1 MALLL
6 SLMGLASPALTSQ
19 PGAAPPVPAPMR
31 DLPWGQLNFLHT
43 TDTHGW
49 LGGHPAEP
57 QYAADW
63 GDYVSFAHHLRRRAD
78 ESGSD
83 LVVVDTGD
91 RVEGNGLY
99 DASEPKGRYLLDVLA
114 SQHLDLACIG
124 NHELYR
130 RQTVEREHNLTVP
143 RFGDAYVASNVDYID
158 PATGE
163 ASPLASRYRKFKT
176 KNLGL
181 NIVAFGFLFDFV
193 GNANNSR
200 VHTVADTISQP
211 WFQKAMH
218 EKPDLFLVAAHI
230 GLRMPELRAIFTAL
244 RKQNWHI
251 PVVFFGGHAHVR
263 DAVRFDSL
271 SIAMASG
278 RYLETIG
285 WMSIDGIRP
294 KPPPAPLS
302 SSSSPLSPPPP
313 STAIATSLTFNRKYI
328 DSNLYGMYYHTGL
341 NATSFPTDQGLR
353 ASEAVAAARKALD
366 LDHRFGCAPHDLWTT
381 RAPYPGNGSVYSW
394 LENEV
399 LPDVVVNS
407 SRSDR
412 PRLAFINTGGIRF
425 DIFKGPFTRDSLLAV
440 SPFKN
445 HFLFVPDVPYAI
457 ARKLL
462 AILNSGGV
470 VGVGD
475 RSKAPLVVAEF
486 QDEINEDDVV
496 RPELRRRGSSSQKPD
511 PSLLPGYTTKDD
523 LGSDGDDT
531 VRSQVESHRPP
542 NCIQSRIGFPSS
554 SPLSSS
560 ASSSSSSSSS
570 PLPEKVDVVFI
581 DFLRPW
587 LIAALKFAGGDYSDA
602 DVGPYL
608 DVTFTCALEEWVVR
622 HWLGDC

>member
-6 SLMGLASPALTSQ
+6 LLPSLLGLASPALTSQ
-19 PGAAPPVPAPMR
+19 PDAAPPVAAPMR

-49 LGGHPAEP
+49 LGGHPSES
-57 QYAADW
+57 QYSADW
-63 GDYVSFAHHLRRRAD
+63 GDYVSFAHHLRQRAD
-78 ESGSD
+78 DSGSD
-83 LVVVDTGD
+83 LIVVDTGD

-99 DASEPKGRYLLDVLA
+99 DASVPKGRYLLDIFA
-114 SQHLDLACIG
+114 SQHLDIACVG

-130 RQTVEREHNLTVP
+130 RQTIEREHNSTVP

-158 PATGE
+158 PDTGE
-163 ASPLASRYRKFKT
+163 ASPLAPRYRKFKT

-181 NIVAFGFLFDFV
+181 NVVAFGFLFDFV

-218 EKPDLFLVAAHI
+218 EKPDLFIVAAHI

-271 SIAMASG
+271 SVAMASG

-294 KPPPAPLS
+294 KPPPS
-302 SSSSPLSPPPP
+302 SSSA
-313 STAIATSLTFNRKYI
+313 AISTSLTFNRKYI

-341 NATSFPTDQGLR
+341 NATSFPTDKGLR
-353 ASEAVAAARKALD
+353 ASKAVAAARKALH
-366 LDHRFGCAPHDLWTT
+366 LDDRFGCAPHDLWTT

-407 SRSDR
+407 SRSDK

-425 DIFKGPFTRDSLLAV
+425 DIFKGPFTRDSLMAV

-445 HFLFVPDVPYAI
+445 HFLYVPDVPYAI

-470 VGVGD
+470 VINNNNNNN
-475 RSKAPLVVAEF
+475 KAPLVLAEF
-486 QDEINEDDVV
+486 QQEQDRDAEEDEEDLV
-496 RPELRRRGSSSQKPD
+496 RPELRRRSSSQD
-511 PSLLPGYTTKDD
+511 PSLLPGYTTTDD

-542 NCIQSRIGFPSS
+542 NCIQSRINFP
-554 SPLSSS
+554 
-560 ASSSSSSSSS
+560 ASSSSS
-570 PLPEKVDVVFI
+570 LPEKVDVVFI

-587 LIAALKFAGGDYSDA
+587 LVAALKFAGGDYSDA

-608 DVTFTCALEEWVVR
+608 DVSFTSALKGWVVR